1 MLDPGIISPNNQ
13 IFINVMTTFEGALTF
28 RGQKQSQQII
38 FLVFDVLG
46 YSVTRMFFT
55 NFFHLLLQLSL
66 PSIKSIAN
74 KICAFIYQTQI
85 LDMSRLSFL
94 ALQDTRFSV
103 SPVTASVN
111 RYLKLQLEY
120 KNTDH
125 EVTSRCDI
133 HKLRKTEDKENKRA
147 F

>member
-1 MLDPGIISPNNQ
+1 
-13 IFINVMTTFEGALTF
+13 
-28 RGQKQSQQII
+28 
-38 FLVFDVLG
+38 
-46 YSVTRMFFT
+46 
-55 NFFHLLLQLSL
+55 
-66 PSIKSIAN
+66 
-74 KICAFIYQTQI
+74 
-85 LDMSRLSFL
+85 MSRLSFL

-103 SPVTASVN
+103 SPVTAGVN

-147 F
+147 FWDMVLFSINGRGK

>member
-1 MLDPGIISPNNQ
+1 
-13 IFINVMTTFEGALTF
+13 
-28 RGQKQSQQII
+28 
-38 FLVFDVLG
+38 
-46 YSVTRMFFT
+46 
-55 NFFHLLLQLSL
+55 
-66 PSIKSIAN
+66 
-74 KICAFIYQTQI
+74 
-85 LDMSRLSFL
+85 MSRLSFL

-147 F
+147 FWDMVLFSINGRGK

>member
-1 MLDPGIISPNNQ
+1 
-13 IFINVMTTFEGALTF
+13 
-28 RGQKQSQQII
+28 
-38 FLVFDVLG
+38 
-46 YSVTRMFFT
+46 
-55 NFFHLLLQLSL
+55 
-66 PSIKSIAN
+66 
-74 KICAFIYQTQI
+74 
-85 LDMSRLSFL
+85 MSRLSFL

-111 RYLKLQLEY
+111 RYSKLQLEY

-147 F
+147 FWDMVLFSINGRAR